1 MNDRTEQQDVLLD
14 CNLKS
19 IGRRIEL
26 PAEPTDEQR
35 ARWRMPADR
44 RSSPRLVLGVR
55 FMRNHRFLT
64 FAGAGSAVAACIA
77 LGALL
82 IGPGGQPPVQAAVI
96 FASFREALSNA
107 FEISLENI
115 GAEGIR
121 VNGRVAVAL
130 PDDLSATNA
139 EPKAMYAEL
148 RIEASPEA
156 DEDIAGLNMRVNI
169 ALAPGH
175 EWLYLKMNKFPRHV
189 VQDNPIA
196 MVVLQ
201 MARNGLLLEL
211 GGLLEGE
218 LMEGLLG
225 GLSLADE
232 LGDELGEEIQRE
244 VRKEVRQEIRK
255 ARRKGRVR
263 GAQKADANDD
273 DDQPQF
279 DADEIKGLLKRFVL
293 GKTTRADIDTLA
305 SLLEEASG
313 KVEVTKTRDGLY
325 ILTARDFDIDEAGD
339 DAKMIENLVMQIAY
353 RDNGGIEWAE
363 LQNIGD
369 FGGKLRFTR
378 IELSTDDEMFDK
390 TRVIEPGVTTV
401 INLSQIV
408 QMFKPFIEQKL
419 SGDSD

>member
-1 MNDRTEQQDVLLD
+1 MNDRTERQDSLLN

-19 IGRRIEL
+19 IGQRIEL

-35 ARWRMPADR
+35 ARWRIPADR
-44 RSSPRLVLGVR
+44 PSSPRLVQGVR

-107 FEISLENI
+107 FEISLEDI

-121 VNGRVAVAL
+121 INGRVAVAL

-189 VQDNPIA
+189 AKDNPMA
-196 MVVLQ
+196 MVMLQ
-201 MARNGLLLEL
+201 IARNGLLLEL
-211 GGLLEGE
+211 GGLLEGD
-218 LMEGLLG
+218 LMEGLLDS
-225 GLSLADE
+225 LSLSAE
-232 LGDELGEEIQRE
+232 IREEIEQELQEE
-244 VRKEVRQEIRK
+244 VRKEIRE
-255 ARRKGRVR
+255 ARREVVIRAG
-263 GAQKADANDD
+263 DETDTDD
-273 DDQPQF
+273 RSPLDSVDPQQIESL
-279 DADEIKGLLKRFVL
+279 AKRFVL
-293 GKTTRADIDTLA
+293 GKTTRADIDLLV

-313 KVEVTKTRDGLY
+313 KVDVKKTRDGLY
-325 ILTARDFDIDEAGD
+325 ILTARDFDIDDIGD

-353 RDNGGIEWAE
+353 RESGGVEWAE
-363 LQNIGD
+363 LQNVGD
-369 FGGKLRFTR
+369 FSGTLRFTR

-419 SGDSD
+419 GGDSD